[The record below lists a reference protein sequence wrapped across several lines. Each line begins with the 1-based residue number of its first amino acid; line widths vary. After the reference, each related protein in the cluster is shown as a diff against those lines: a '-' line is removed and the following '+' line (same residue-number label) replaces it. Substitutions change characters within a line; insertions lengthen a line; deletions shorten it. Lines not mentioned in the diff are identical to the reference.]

1 MTSRRRPPG
10 PVADPATSGLA
21 ASVGVIG
28 LGVMGRPMALNL
40 LRRLPDG
47 AAVHVTA
54 RRPEAAAPV
63 VEAGARWH
71 ATPRDLAVAA
81 DVVVLV
87 VPDMPA
93 VHAVLEGPDG
103 LLAGI
108 TRSTVLCVSSTVSPD
123 AVRELDDH
131 VREATGGLTHVVDA
145 PVSGGEEGAVAG
157 RLSVM
162 VGGAPDDVA
171 RVLDVYRAVGT
182 PAHLGPLGAGQV
194 AKACNQIIVA
204 AEVLALGEAAV
215 IAERAGLDVLAM
227 FDLLGGGYAG
237 SRILEVKKRRFA
249 EHDHSPSGPA
259 RFMVKDLSAAT
270 GEARRTGTATPQTD
284 LLLRVFTD
292 LTQRGFGDQ
301 DTAVVQAYLESLER
315 GDEASS

>member
-1 MTSRRRPPG
+1 MTSRRGRPD
-10 PVADPATSGLA
+10 ADPGRAS
-21 ASVGVIG
+21 SVGVIG
-28 LGVMGRPMALNL
+28 LGVMGLPMTLNL

-47 AAVHVTA
+47 SAVHVTA
-54 RRPEAAAPV
+54 RRPETAVPA

-71 ATPRDLAVAA
+71 PTARDVAVAA

-93 VHAVLEGPDG
+93 VMAVLEGPDG
-103 LLAGI
+103 LLAGVA
-108 TRSTVLCVSSTVSPD
+108 RPTVLCVSSTVSPD
-123 AVRELDDH
+123 AVRELDRH
-131 VREATGGLTHVVDA
+131 VREATGDLLHVVDA

-157 RLSVM
+157 TLSVM

-237 SRILEVKKRRFA
+237 SRVLEVKKRRFA

-259 RFMVKDLSAAT
+259 RFMVKDLTGAT
-270 GEARRTGTATPQTD
+270 EEARRTATPTPQTD

-292 LTQRGFGDQ
+292 LTRRGFGDQ
-301 DTAVVQAYLESLER
+301 DTAVVQAYLESLAR
-315 GDEASS
+315 DEASSP